1 MMIEDFAISPDGQ
14 DMNLTG
20 ILEWWVGCG
29 WCGQVGVG
37 VTGVGTCLGKSAR
50 GAR

>member
-1 MMIEDFAISPDGQ
+1 MMIDDFAILTYGQ
-14 DMNLTG
+14 DMILTG

-37 VTGVGTCLGKSAR
+37 VSGV
-50 GAR
+50 

>member
-1 MMIEDFAISPDGQ
+1 MMIDDFAILPYGQ
-14 DMNLTG
+14 DMILTG

-37 VTGVGTCLGKSAR
+37 VSGV
-50 GAR
+50 